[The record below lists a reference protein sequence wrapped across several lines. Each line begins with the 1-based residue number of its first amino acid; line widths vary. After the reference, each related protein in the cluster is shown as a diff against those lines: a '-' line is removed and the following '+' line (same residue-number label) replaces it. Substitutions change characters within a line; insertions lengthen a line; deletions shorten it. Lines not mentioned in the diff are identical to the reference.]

1 MVLRSY
7 ARGGLR
13 PLATAVLPYYL
24 RLQIRAQQSGMRTF
38 DIIVSVA
45 FVTVI
50 LYAAATTAAQEIL
63 ERTELQPAEEGP
75 ATR

>member
-1 MVLRSY
+1 
-7 ARGGLR
+7 
-13 PLATAVLPYYL
+13 
-24 RLQIRAQQSGMRTF
+24 MRTF

-50 LYAAATTAAQEIL
+50 LYAAATTAAEEIL
-63 ERTELQPAEEGP
+63 DRAGLQPDEEGP